1 MGRQSKRT
9 SAPAPMESPPTGAPV
24 VTLPGAQPVPPPP
37 ISSMLGP
44 GAWCPPGPAQ
54 SKTPPSAPYWL
65 AGLQHPSI
73 ASPSTRGP
81 WWAPPVIG
89 ASANTENS
97 DLQAWYV
104 LPTVLVILHKQSY
117 FVIICKDAAIWSC
130 ILFYTR
136 VKANSISL
144 RCFCSLT
151 LLFAL
156 QLHGYLCDCLVKRCS
171 V

>member
-1 MGRQSKRT
+1 
-9 SAPAPMESPPTGAPV
+9 MESPPTGAPV

-73 ASPSTRGP
+73 ASPSTSGP

-136 VKANSISL
+136 VKVNSI
-144 RCFCSLT
+144 T
-151 LLFAL
+151 
-156 QLHGYLCDCLVKRCS
+156 V
-171 V
+171 